1 MLMMG
6 GTTLLELQRTKQ
18 ENQRLQ
24 WQIIMPKQFVEKG
37 LCLILNEDHI

>member
-6 GTTLLELQRTKQ
+6 VTLLELQRTKQ

-37 LCLILNEDHI
+37 LSYFER